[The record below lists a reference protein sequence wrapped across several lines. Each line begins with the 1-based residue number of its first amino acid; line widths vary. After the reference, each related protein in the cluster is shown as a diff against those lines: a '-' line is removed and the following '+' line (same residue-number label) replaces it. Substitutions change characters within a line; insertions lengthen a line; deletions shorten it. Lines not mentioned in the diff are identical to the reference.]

1 MDKIFDHEAFSLVAL
16 TTGYN
21 SSTPI
26 ESDVLNMFKVE
37 NVENRQVM
45 IVKSGNELQVLMP
58 GEIGQHPNI
67 DKHDPESAV
76 PVSLIRY
83 PFDSQ
88 IVASELNRISS
99 LRDKKL
105 QAQELA
111 GLVKTK
117 MGKHRDNHRYTSA
130 FTAYSALKGRVKN
143 RKGVVMVDLFQVLG
157 VEERRVD
164 LKLGSD
170 TTDVPKKLK
179 AISKETKKIAK
190 EHGHMMIKGVAIRV
204 GQDLIERII
213 SHKSIKEFYGPEAHP
228 KLQVK
233 FADDPSGIS
242 LCGLTF
248 ITDEADE
255 VAEDGASYPLGVNGV
270 FGMLRAPADVLSSS
284 SASKR
289 ECHITT
295 EPMPHDEGLEIR
307 SRSIY
312 LPITRDPALLCA
324 VHSSN

>member
-88 IVASELNRISS
+88 IVASELNRIVS

-117 MGKHRDNHRYTSA
+117 MGKHRDNHLYTSA

-143 RKGVVMVDLFQVLG
+143 RKGIVMVDLFSVLG
-157 VEERRVD
+157 VTERRVD
-164 LKLGSD
+164 LK
-170 TTDVPKKLK
+170 
-179 AISKETKKIAK
+179 
-190 EHGHMMIKGVAIRV
+190 
-204 GQDLIERII
+204 
-213 SHKSIKEFYGPEAHP
+213 
-228 KLQVK
+228 
-233 FADDPSGIS
+233 
-242 LCGLTF
+242 
-248 ITDEADE
+248 
-255 VAEDGASYPLGVNGV
+255 
-270 FGMLRAPADVLSSS
+270 
-284 SASKR
+284 
-289 ECHITT
+289 
-295 EPMPHDEGLEIR
+295 
-307 SRSIY
+307 
-312 LPITRDPALLCA
+312 
-324 VHSSN
+324 